1 MGPSDT
7 WPGSEAARELPGTTG
22 TTPTYTYA
30 MIPGAPP
37 VSVVRVEA
45 GSLDGVDPT
54 HAHSHDFLTV
64 AYFEH
69 GGGSLRLGPKQWAIN
84 DGDVFVVAP
93 GEVMGVGS
101 DTRGFAGVAGWG
113 VYFPAEGLGPS
124 APHALL
130 AWRSHPLLFPF
141 VRGVATGAQRLVVP
155 PAERPA
161 WTRRF
166 TDLDQELSRRAD
178 GCHEAVAAHLMLLL
192 VDLARLATDVASD
205 LRFRDEPVL
214 GDVFEAI
221 EQRYAEQLSLKD
233 VAAGLHLTP
242 AYLTTLV
249 RRRTGRTVQAWI
261 TERRMAE
268 ARRLLVQT
276 DQTVVEIAGHT
287 GYPDPGY
294 FARTF
299 RRAHGTTP
307 LQWRRAGR
315 GPAAP

>member
-1 MGPSDT
+1 MMSSSVG
-7 WPGSEAARELPGTTG
+7 WPGSEAARELPGG
-22 TTPTYTYA
+22 GATPAYTYA
-30 MIPGAPP
+30 RTPGAPA
-37 VSVVRVEA
+37 VSVVRVRPGA
-45 GSLDGVDPT
+45 LADVDSN

-69 GGGSLRLGPKQWAIN
+69 GGGSLRIGPRQWPI
-84 DGDVFVVAP
+84 DTGDVFVVAP
-93 GEVMGVGS
+93 GEVMGVGT
-101 DTRGFAGVAGWG
+101 DTRGFETVAGWG
-113 VYFPAEGLGPS
+113 IFFPAEGLGPS

-141 VRGVATGAQRLVVP
+141 VRGVATGAQRLTVP
-155 PAERPA
+155 PGDRAD
-161 WTRRF
+161 WTRRIEA
-166 TDLDQELSRRAD
+166 LDHELVERSD
-178 GCHEAVAAHLMLLL
+178 GCQEAVTAHLMLLL

-233 VAAGLHLTP
+233 VAAELHLTP

-276 DQTVVEIAGHT
+276 DQTVVEIAAHT
-287 GYPDPGY
+287 GYHDPGY

-299 RRAHGTTP
+299 RRVHGTTP
-307 LQWRRAGR
+307 VRWRHAGR
-315 GPAAP
+315 TGT